1 MKYYPVLLN
10 LEGRR
15 CLVVGGGRVGTRKVT
30 GLLECGAEVVV
41 VSPDATQEVTAMAAK
56 GAIEY
61 RARRYQTRDLKGI
74 FLVVG
79 ATDDQAL
86 NHQIYSDAEAR
97 SMLCNIADRP
107 KVCNFILPAVL
118 RRGDLVVAFS
128 TSGKSPAFARRLR
141 IEMQE
146 RFGPEY
152 ADLLDLMGCIRA
164 KLLAED
170 HAPEAHKPLFEALL
184 EGGLLEMLRG
194 GRHSEIDALL
204 QDVLGEGF
212 SMAQLSGP
220 ISGHG
225 EVLDRER

>member
-15 CLVVGGGRVGTRKVT
+15 CLVVGGGGVGTRKVM
-30 GLLECGAEVVV
+30 GLLACGADVMV
-41 VSPDATQEVTAMAAK
+41 VSPEVSAKIAALAAA
-56 GAIEY
+56 GTIDH
-61 RARRYQTRDLKGI
+61 RARGYQPHDLEGM

-141 IEMQE
+141 LEMQE

-184 EGGLLEMLRG
+184 DGGLL
-194 GRHSEIDALL
+194 ALL
-204 QDVLGEGF
+204 RDDRRDDIDTLLHDVLGEGF
-212 SMAQLSGP
+212 SLGQLAVSEVDRD
-220 ISGHG
+220 GHCS
-225 EVLDRER
+225 R